1 MKSGKIWSE
10 FQTLK
15 LYINMRTGEGER
27 EFSEWLLK
35 LGQFKK
41 QNYFFISREFI
52 SLNVFYKKNM

>member
-41 QNYFFISREFI
+41 QN
-52 SLNVFYKKNM
+52 